1 MVAIIGIVIGAAV
14 VVAAVVYTSRSRN
27 NKKPIQLGVGRNL
40 RQ

>member
-14 VVAAVVYTSRSRN
+14 VVAAVAYTSRSRN
-27 NKKPIQLGVGRNL
+27 NKKPIQLGGGRKL